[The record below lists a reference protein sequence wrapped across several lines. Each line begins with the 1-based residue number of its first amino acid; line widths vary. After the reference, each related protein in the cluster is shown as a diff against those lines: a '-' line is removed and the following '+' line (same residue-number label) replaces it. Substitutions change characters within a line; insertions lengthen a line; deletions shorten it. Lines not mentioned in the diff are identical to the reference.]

1 MDIPQRL
8 FVGGVEPSIGGGATW
23 GGGFSLMGCSG
34 GSPTKHLTCTDRDQG
49 VQIGVA
55 PPTVGA
61 RGRIVGEGIS
71 NGAVFGEAQPNKRLE
86 PTRRERI
93 EMGHSSSAPRGSG
106 AIR

>member
-23 GGGFSLMGCSG
+23 GGRFPLEGRFGR
-34 GSPTKHLTCTDRDQG
+34 SPAEHLTCTDRVQG

-55 PPTVGA
+55 PSMVGA

-86 PTRRERI
+86 LAARGVYG
-93 EMGHSSSAPRGSG
+93 MNHSSARRSSG
-106 AIR
+106 ASR